1 MYDWGYTRWAKV
13 CCVWEFIIHIKAF
26 IAMPSP
32 FIVLG
37 CIQEIFSWRVLPGKD
52 LRTGS
57 SDEIAGAKNEEFI
70 TAI

>member
-1 MYDWGYTRWAKV
+1 M
-13 CCVWEFIIHIKAF
+13 WEFIIHIKAF

-37 CIQEIFSWRVLPGKD
+37 CIQEIFGWCVLPGTD
-52 LRTGS
+52 S
-57 SDEIAGAKNEEFI
+57 SDEIAGAKKEEFI

>member
-1 MYDWGYTRWAKV
+1 MWG
-13 CCVWEFIIHIKAF
+13 FIIHIKAF

-37 CIQEIFSWRVLPGKD
+37 CIQEIFGWRVLPGKD
-52 LRTGS
+52 LRTDS
-57 SDEIAGAKNEEFI
+57 SDIAGAKKEEFI